1 VMKQERL
8 KHNNTKGI
16 FSGSVARRIGRRA
29 SKMERR
35 SVVTA
40 GRKARRKDK
49 KCGAWGGSRGI
60 NLMLRPASQELRKGD
75 PLVQL
80 GPT

>member
-1 VMKQERL
+1 
-8 KHNNTKGI
+8 
-16 FSGSVARRIGRRA
+16 
-29 SKMERR
+29 
-35 SVVTA
+35 VTA

-60 NLMLRPASQELRKGD
+60 NLMLRQASQELRKGD